1 MTISFAFLIVAFFA
15 PPLADSTVDQQ
26 PRVFKAEAKSTNLET
41 ELLFSLGEPV
51 IIRAD
56 VERAPKSSIR
66 WRVRGG
72 VEYETFAND
81 TVLVIG
87 WKPGRYE
94 AEFLYI
100 DYESG
105 KYEEEMFVIVMG
117 DLPPPDIVEPN
128 KPTPTPTT
136 PAIDKIDRVTV
147 VYEKDEA
154 VITPPVAKALSLL
167 NRQGIIA
174 TEFEVDTVDGDN
186 ETPEQYREAK
196 KAAEREGL
204 PSAVFQSGAKV
215 VSTIKILPA
224 TTTEQ
229 IMEAANAN

>member
-1 MTISFAFLIVAFFA
+1 MTTPFAFFIVAFFA
-15 PPLADSTVDQQ
+15 PPLADSTVDSP

-41 ELLFSLGEPV
+41 ELVFSLGEPV
-51 IIRAD
+51 IIRAS
-56 VERAPKSSIR
+56 VERAAKSSIR

-100 DYESG
+100 DYEAG
-105 KYEEEMFVIVMG
+105 KHEEEMFVIVMG
-117 DLPPPDIVEPN
+117 DLPPPDEIEPD
-128 KPTPTPTT
+128 KPIPTT
-136 PAIDKIDRVTV
+136 TDKIDRVTV

-154 VITPPVAKALSLL
+154 VVTSEVAKALSLL
-167 NRQGIIA
+167 NREGIIA
-174 TEFEVDTVDGDN
+174 TEFETDTVDGDN
-186 ETPEQYREAK
+186 ETPDQYSEAK

-204 PSAVFQSGAKV
+204 PAAVFQSGGKV
-215 VSTIKILPA
+215 VKTIRISES
-224 TTTEQ
+224 TTTEE
-229 IMEAANAN
+229 IMEAANAD